1 MATGIE
7 AAGLVLAAIPLILA
21 GLQFYAEGIVVTKRY
36 WKYKE
41 EVNSLLYELR
51 AENTMYINCI
61 NILLFGVVSQKDM
74 AEFLKDPGGSRWKEK
89 KFDQDLQRRLGASYD
104 TYMETVQQMIKT
116 ADKFKEKL
124 KLDQSG
130 KPQFNQL
137 TSFKEHYKRLKF
149 SLKKS
154 DYAEL
159 VTRLRNANHALH
171 RMTAQTAYI
180 ENHQLAPKTKR
191 EYIPNFR
198 AIKNNASSFHSALT
212 TGWNCP
218 CRANHGVNLRLEA
231 RMESLGD
238 DSDSDDDTMKGPFH
252 VLFCYDHFPTSKV
265 SSSNVTT
272 SNVSTSKNTASI
284 STSTVSA
291 STLSNTRPNPWSWEE
306 ADVRI
311 ELNPPETQ
319 PSTTPIPTTQPT
331 KSVQFAQP
339 KMQSAVHAALTPH
352 PNLQPIKDLC
362 SAIRTLQN
370 PQRDVC
376 FSLLAHEIAFQKYGI
391 HIYPCKRLP
400 PASDT
405 SSWSISSLR
414 SVLDDAAFARQDR
427 LKLAVTLA
435 SSCLQL
441 HETPWLGASWGKDTI
456 FFVKRPGEVVYD
468 QPFVAHG
475 RLAGA
480 GTTRCMPASMSRI
493 IRNQTLYALGVALI
507 ELWYGK
513 ALAEL
518 RRDGDGPCG
527 VGGEQLDFMTEW
539 NVADRL
545 VDDLYSEAGG
555 KYSDA
560 VRRCIRCDF
569 DRRASSLEDAQFQ
582 RAVYQGVVTQ
592 LKENYEFLYQGYPS

>member
-7 AAGLVLAAIPLILA
+7 AAGLVLGSIPLILA
-21 GLQFYAEGIVVTKRY
+21 GLQFYAEGIAITKRY

-41 EVNSLLYELR
+41 EMNSLLYELR

-74 AEFLKDPGGSRWKEK
+74 AEFLKDPGGNRWKEQ
-89 KFDQDLQRRLGASYD
+89 KFDQDLQRRLGASYG

-159 VTRLRNANHALH
+159 ITRLRNANHALH

-180 ENHQLAPKTKR
+180 ENHQLAPKAKR

-238 DSDSDDDTMKGPFH
+238 DSDSD
-252 VLFCYDHFPTSKV
+252 VLFCYDHYPTSKV
-265 SSSNVTT
+265 PTT
-272 SNVSTSKNTASI
+272 KTD
-284 STSTVSA
+284 
-291 STLSNTRPNPWSWEE
+291 PWTWEE

-311 ELNPPETQ
+311 EHNPPQ
-319 PSTTPIPTTQPT
+319 NPPPSTSSTPSTQPT
-331 KSVQFAQP
+331 RSVQFAQS

-376 FSLLAHEIAFQKYGI
+376 FSLLAHEIAFQKYGV

-400 PASDT
+400 AADDMA
-405 SSWSISSLR
+405 SWSISSLR

-441 HETPWLGASWGKDTI
+441 HETPWLGASWGKDNI
-456 FFVKRPGEVVYD
+456 FFVKRPGKVLYD

-475 RLAGA
+475 ADPRLAGA
-480 GTTRCMPASMSRI
+480 TTRCMPASMGRI

-513 ALAEL
+513 SLAEL
-518 RRDGDGPCG
+518 RKEGDGPSG

-592 LKENYEFLYQGYPS
+592 LKENYEFLYQRYPS